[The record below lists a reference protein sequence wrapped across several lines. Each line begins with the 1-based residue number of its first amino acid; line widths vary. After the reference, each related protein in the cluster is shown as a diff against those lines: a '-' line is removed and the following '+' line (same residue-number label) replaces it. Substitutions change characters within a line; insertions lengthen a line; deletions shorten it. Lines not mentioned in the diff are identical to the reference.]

1 MRNISVCNRL
11 YSFLPFLSVNAPAI
25 RKASPHLCIVKSDK
39 QKIRTNKL
47 NNQKTKIMNSLRNSV
62 RLIGNLG
69 AAPEVK
75 NLDKGNKVAKLA
87 LATNES
93 YTNQKGE
100 KVTETYWHNLVAWGK
115 TAEIAEKFLNK
126 GSEVAIE
133 GKLTNHSY
141 TDKDGIKKYVTEVL
155 VNEIL
160 LLDKKSQ

>member
-1 MRNISVCNRL
+1 
-11 YSFLPFLSVNAPAI
+11 
-25 RKASPHLCIVKSDK
+25 
-39 QKIRTNKL
+39 
-47 NNQKTKIMNSLRNSV
+47 MNSLRNSV

-75 NLDKGNKVAKLA
+75 NLDKGNKVVKLA

-141 TDKDGIKKYVTEVL
+141 TDKDGVKKYVTEVL

-160 LLDKKSQ
+160 LLAKKSQ